1 LSNGLIRSTAQPEAQ
16 AHAHTSMKVTLL
28 YATAP
33 RTVHESC
40 VELVPHATVQ
50 QALQAAGWLQPFPE
64 LPQTACGVW
73 GRKASLDTVLREGD
87 RVEFYR
93 ALRVDPKVARRER
106 YQGQG
111 ARSAGLFNRRRP
123 GSKAGY

>member
-1 LSNGLIRSTAQPEAQ
+1 
-16 AHAHTSMKVTLL
+16 MKISLL
-28 YATAP
+28 YASAP
-33 RTVHESC
+33 RTVHESS
-40 VELVPHATVQ
+40 VEMAANATVQ
-50 QALQAAGWLQPFPE
+50 QALQATGWLQQFPE

-73 GRKASLDTVLREGD
+73 GRKASLDSVLREGD

-106 YQGQG
+106 FLGQG
-111 ARSAGLFNRRRP
+111 ARSTGLFNRRRP